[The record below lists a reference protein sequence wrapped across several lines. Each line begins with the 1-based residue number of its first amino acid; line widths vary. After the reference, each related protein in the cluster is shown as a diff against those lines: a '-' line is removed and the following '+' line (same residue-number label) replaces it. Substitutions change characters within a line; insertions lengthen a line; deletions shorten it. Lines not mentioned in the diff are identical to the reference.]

1 MAKKTVD
8 LAAAVKRIVTGYA
21 RGGSFEE
28 ARGELHELSP
38 AAMREVLA
46 LAKAPKAKG
55 RDLLVMALADVGYP
69 PALPAMRAWLDDK
82 DEEAI
87 VCPALTALDRAAG
100 QRFGA
105 DRVWRTHGLV
115 PELRAAIAAWWD
127 AGVGLPS
134 TDEEPWLTQQIEQ
147 RARDEAEVPPPSP
160 ELDREEKAE
169 LTPDLIALKQSVDK
183 LEPKLALRLGL
194 AAIRRAL
201 PIYER
206 WAKDGAILVGALD
219 ATERTLDGSPEDR
232 DREAVTTALRYAE
245 KAARYSKAHG
255 RYHVNAAKAAQ
266 QVAQGVLYAS
276 GMTPLQPMHYARNA
290 IEFSGGG
297 LAAIRAELDWQ
308 LEQVRAAL

>member
-8 LAAAVKRIVTGYA
+8 LATAVKRIATGYA
-21 RGGSFEE
+21 RGDAFED
-28 ARGELHELSP
+28 ARGELHELP
-38 AAMREVLA
+38 PEAMREVLA
-46 LAKAPKAKG
+46 LATAPKAKG

-69 PALPAMRAWLDDK
+69 PALPAMRRWLDDA
-82 DEEAI
+82 DEEKI

-100 QRFGA
+100 ERFGA

-115 PELRAAIAAWWD
+115 PELRAAISAWWD
-127 AGVGLPS
+127 AGAGLPS
-134 TDEEPWLTQQIEQ
+134 TDEEPWLTQQIEK
-147 RARDEAEVPPPSP
+147 RARDAVEVPPPSP
-160 ELDREEKAE
+160 ELDREEKEA
-169 LTPDLIALKQSVDK
+169 LTPDLIALKQAVDK
-183 LEPKLALRLGL
+183 LDPKVALRLGV

-206 WAKDGAILVGALD
+206 WAKDGAILHAALA

-232 DREAVTTALRYAE
+232 DREAITAALRRAE
-245 KAARYSKAHG
+245 KAARFSKAHR

-276 GMTPLQPMHYARNA
+276 GMTQLQPMHYARNA

-297 LAAIRAELDWQ
+297 FAAIRTELDWQ